1 VAEMTYTAGIKDYRE
16 TCRTPD
22 YVPLDSDLLAV
33 FKIAAQAGVPKEEA
47 APTCSPTWTTQ

>member
-1 VAEMTYTAGIKDYRE
+1 MTYTAGIKDYRE